1 MHAQWCP
8 VCRATKGAWSDAL
21 RVETRLRTLSRYDH
35 PVATV
40 HRLPQAKRRVVL
52 QRVTQALAEQH
63 GIEFAHA
70 YGSFVDGPGFRD
82 IDVAIWT
89 TADAMEPADLSLG
102 IALTR
107 IAGYPVDVRI
117 INQAPVPFLFH
128 VLRGQPLIVRDERHL
143 ADLIESTA
151 RIYHDRMPLTRQ
163 AVREAFAG

>member
-1 MHAQWCP
+1 MN
-8 VCRATKGAWSDAL
+8 
-21 RVETRLRTLSRYDH
+21 
-35 PVATV
+35 
-40 HRLPQAKRRVVL
+40 RLPREERRVVL

-63 GIEFAHA
+63 GIEFAYA
-70 YGSFVDGPGFRD
+70 YGSFLDGPGFRD

-89 TADAMEPADLSLG
+89 TGDARDPVDLTLG

-151 RIYHDRMPLTRQ
+151 RTYHDRAPLTRQ
-163 AVREAFAG
+163 AVREAFAE

>member
-1 MHAQWCP
+1 MN
-8 VCRATKGAWSDAL
+8 
-21 RVETRLRTLSRYDH
+21 RLS
-35 PVATV
+35 
-40 HRLPQAKRRVVL
+40 QEERRIVL
-52 QRVTQALAEQH
+52 QRVTQALVEQH
-63 GIEFAHA
+63 SIEFAYA

-89 TADAMEPADLSLG
+89 TGDAMEPVDLTLG

-107 IAGYPVDVRI
+107 IADYPVDVRI

-151 RIYHDRMPLTRQ
+151 RTYHDRIPLTRQ